1 MSRQSGLLANDK
13 GDNEMIPRAA
23 HISPGI
29 CFTPEKIVDEGCATS
44 QRYKWGPLLINEV
57 GRISQQVQ
65 KGEGREKEEDRVGNH
80 LKY

>member
-57 GRISQQVQ
+57 GRIAQYIRNG
-65 KGEGREKEEDRVGNH
+65 KKRKEG
-80 LKY
+80 